1 MNNNMKKTVITIVAG
16 ALMGLTAQAQVQP
29 NVLGENHAMVRLE
42 SGSKYVLLPV
52 EEKAE
57 NASVRVIGRD
67 NQCVR
72 RPNVRL
78 AVDHA
83 DYYVPLEIKD
93 GQVLDIIF
101 QPSRSSP
108 AGRKSNSLTR
118 LIRPTARSS
127 ARPITIHR
135 NTAG

>member
-1 MNNNMKKTVITIVAG
+1 MKKTMISIVAG
-16 ALMGLTAQAQVQP
+16 VLMGLSAQAQVQP

-57 NASVRVIGRD
+57 NASVRVIGKD

-83 DYYVPLEIKD
+83 DATAVPR
-93 GQVLDIIF
+93 V
-101 QPSRSSP
+101 PSRSSP

-135 NTAG
+135 CTAG